1 MTAGALPIVDVIVDG
16 HRCRAL
22 VDSDC
27 TENLVHK
34 SVCRTWRPQQTA
46 VTSLS
51 GDPLLASGIGRVQ
64 LSTHSGQSAE
74 VRVLVLDEK
83 PMGIEMVLGV
93 PSISALGGVTIGS
106 PSDVKF
112 CGEVNLAHME
122 EGSEGALV
130 VDAPDFTVRFDAE
143 ERAWTMS
150 WKWENGAEPVCLPN
164 RVPEYGMSTEARV
177 EFEAELRTWMENE
190 WLVPYD
196 QSIHGPPRGLLP
208 LMAVEQGSKSKVRP
222 CLDYRQ
228 LNSHVPAHTA
238 DADVCSET
246 LRRWRRHGTNLAVV
260 DLKRAY
266 LQIRADQRLWP
277 FQTVMVSGRRYVL
290 TRVGFGLNVGPVMM
304 KKVVQAVLN
313 QDADVERATISYV
326 DDLCVNEDIVTT
338 DRVVELFSRFGLEC
352 KPPER
357 VQDGARLLGLRV
369 RKSGGGDLEWT
380 RDNKVGA
387 PPDVMTRRTVF
398 SWCGRLVAHVPVCG
412 WLRPAA
418 AWLKRRVNAVTHH
431 WDDVT
436 DDPVLR
442 EQLTYVA
449 ERVAKEDPARGQW
462 HVSGDSAV
470 VWTDASS
477 VAAGVALETPEG
489 HVIEDGSWLRK
500 DEATHINMAEL
511 DAALRG
517 VNLAIAWGMRVVEL
531 KTDSATVHRW
541 VNDALSGRTRLRTKA
556 HGEMLIRRRV
566 DIIKQLAAE
575 FELHLTVSLVRSADN
590 KADCLSRVPAEW
602 LRGTA
607 EEDQPG
613 LCGAVVGAGDISE
626 PDDSSCTDDGGSIGA
641 DGAEDGEE
649 DRQAAIRDVHVR
661 AGHPGVRKT
670 LFFARRE
677 ISSDVTRREAG
688 VAVAKCNTC
697 QSIDPAPVKWKPG
710 KLEVNESWRSLAID
724 VTHHQRSLYLSVVD
738 CGPSRFSL
746 WRLLR
751 RADSAHV
758 IEELHRIFNE
768 RGAPEE
774 ILADNDT
781 AFRSRA
787 FAVFA
792 AKWGVRLRFRAV
804 HRPSGNGVVE
814 RNHRTVKVIAARKGC
829 SIGDAVHLYNVT
841 PRDGKSSSTAPAGQI
856 YRYPVRD
863 SVRADPPAGGGSETD
878 GAPEGGSGAYTVGDA
893 VWTRQPGS
901 RCAQRSQPGVVTG
914 VLSAQVVEVDGT
926 PWHVGDVRHRSD
938 P

>member
-1 MTAGALPIVDVIVDG
+1 MTAGALPMVEVIVDG
-16 HRCRAL
+16 HSCRAL
-22 VDSDC
+22 VDSGC

-34 SVCRTWRPQQTA
+34 SVCQAWRPQRTA

-51 GDPLLASGIGRVQ
+51 GDPLLASGAGRVQ
-64 LSTHSGQSAE
+64 LSTHTGQSVE
-74 VRVLVLDEK
+74 VDVLVLDEK
-83 PMGIEMVLGV
+83 PMGIEMVLGM
-93 PSISALGGVTIGS
+93 PSISALGGVVIGS

-112 CGEVNLAHME
+112 CGEVNSTPI
-122 EGSEGALV
+122 EGSSEGGLE
-130 VDAPDFTVRFDAE
+130 VDAPDFSVRFDAA

-150 WKWENGAEPVCLPN
+150 WKWEDGKEPIYLPN
-164 RVPEYGMSTEARV
+164 CVPEYAMSAEARMD
-177 EFEAELRTWMENE
+177 FEAELQSWIENG

-196 QSIHGPPRGLLP
+196 ESIHGPPRGLLP
-208 LMAVEQGSKSKVRP
+208 LMAVEQGSKAKVRP
-222 CLDYRQ
+222 CMDYRQ

-238 DADVCSET
+238 DADVCT
-246 LRRWRRHGTNLAVV
+246 DTMRKWRRHGTNLALV

-277 FQTVMVSGRRYVL
+277 FQTVMVGGKRYAL
-290 TRVGFGLNVGPVMM
+290 TRVGFGLNVAPLMM
-304 KKVVQAVLN
+304 KKVVRAVLS
-313 QDADVERATISYV
+313 QDSEVERATIPYV
-326 DDLCVNEDIVTT
+326 DDLCINEDIVTAE
-338 DRVVELFSRFGLEC
+338 RVMEHFSQYGLQC

-357 VQDGARLLGLRV
+357 VRDGERLLGLQV
-369 RKSGGGDLEWT
+369 RASGGDGLQWT
-380 RDNKVGA
+380 RDNKVGS

-398 SWCGRLVAHVPVCG
+398 SWCGRLVALVPVCG

-436 DDPVLR
+436 DDPGLR

-449 ERVAKEDPARGQW
+449 ERLARDDPARGQW

-477 VAAGVALETPEG
+477 VAVGVALETPEG

-517 VNLAIAWGMRVVEL
+517 VNMAIAWGMRVVEL
-531 KTDSATVHRW
+531 RTDSATVRRW
-541 VNDALSGRTRLRTKA
+541 VDDALTGRTRLRTKA

-575 FELHLTVSLVRSADN
+575 YSLQLTVTLVRSEDN

-602 LRGTA
+602 LRDTA
-607 EEDQPG
+607 EEDRPG
-613 LCGAVVGAGDISE
+613 LCGAVVSAGDTSE
-626 PDDSSCTDDGGSIGA
+626 TDAVSCSDDDVSA
-641 DGAEDGEE
+641 DGAVDGED
-649 DRQAAIRDVHVR
+649 DRRAAIRDVHVR
-661 AGHPGVRKT
+661 AGHPGVRRT

-677 ISSDVTRREAG
+677 ISTGVTRKEVRI
-688 VAVAKCNTC
+688 VVSRCDTC
-697 QSIDPAPVKWKPG
+697 KSIDPAPVKWKPG
-710 KLEVNESWRSLAID
+710 KLEVEETWTRLAID
-724 VTHHQRSLYLSVVD
+724 ITHHQRGLYLSVVD

-746 WRLLR
+746 WRPLR

-758 IEELHRIFNE
+758 TEELHRIFNE

-792 AKWGVRLRFRAV
+792 AKWRVRLRFRAV
-804 HRPSGNGVVE
+804 YRPSGNGVVE
-814 RNHRTVKVIAARKGC
+814 RNHRTVKVIAARTGC

-841 PRDGKSSSTAPAGQI
+841 PRDGKSSTTAPAGQI

-863 SVRADPPAGGGSETD
+863 SVRTGPSTGGARESD
-878 GAPEGGSGAYTVGDA
+878 GTPEGGSSKYAVGDA

-901 RCAQRSQPGVVTG
+901 RCEEGSHPGVVTG
-914 VLSAQVVEVDGT
+914 VLSSQIIEVDGT

>member
-1 MTAGALPIVDVIVDG
+1 MTGGALPIVEVTVDG

-22 VDSDC
+22 VDSGC
-27 TENLVHK
+27 TETLVHK
-34 SVCRTWRPQQTA
+34 SVCQGWKPQQTT

-51 GDPLLASGIGRVQ
+51 GDPFFATGVGRVQ
-64 LSTHSGQSAE
+64 LCTESGQSAE
-74 VRVLVLDEK
+74 VDVLVLDDK
-83 PMGIEMVLGV
+83 PMGIEMILGV
-93 PSISALGGVTIGS
+93 PSISALGGVSIGS

-112 CGEVNLAHME
+112 CGKAKVADD
-122 EGSEGALV
+122 SLV
-130 VDAPDFTVRFDAE
+130 VDAPDFVVRFDAD
-143 ERAWTMS
+143 ERAWIMS
-150 WKWENGAEPVCLPN
+150 WKWENGTEPVCLPN
-164 RVPEYGMSTEARV
+164 SVPEYAMSAEARL
-177 EFEAELRTWMENE
+177 EFEAELRTWMDNG
-190 WLVPYD
+190 WLIPYD
-196 QSIHGPPRGLLP
+196 QSVHGPPRGLLP

-228 LNSHVPAHTA
+228 LNTHVPVHTA
-238 DADVCSET
+238 EADVCAET
-246 LRRWRRHGTNLAVV
+246 LRRWRRHGTNIAVV

-266 LQIRADQRLWP
+266 LQIRADKRLWP

-304 KKVVQAVLN
+304 KKVVEAVLN
-313 QDADVERATISYV
+313 QDAEVKRATIPYV
-326 DDLCVNEDIVTT
+326 DDLCVNEDVVTA
-338 DRVVELFSRFGLEC
+338 DRVMEHFSQYGLEC

-369 RKSGGGDLEWT
+369 SACGGGGLQWA
-380 RDNKVGA
+380 RDNEVEP
-387 PPDVMTRRTVF
+387 PPDVMTRRAIF

-418 AWLKRRVNAVTHH
+418 AWLKRRVTAVTHH

-436 DDPVLR
+436 DNQALR

-449 ERVAKEDPARGQW
+449 ERMAKDDPARGQW
-462 HVSGDSAV
+462 NVSGDSAV

-489 HVIEDGSWLRK
+489 HLIEDGSWLRK
-500 DEATHINMAEL
+500 DEASHINMAEL
-511 DAALRG
+511 DAAVRG
-517 VNLAIAWGMRVVEL
+517 VNLAIAWGMREVKL

-556 HGEMLIRRRV
+556 QGEMLIRRRV

-575 FELHLTVSLVRSADN
+575 FDLQLSVTLVRSADN
-590 KADCLSRVPAEW
+590 KADCLSRVPAKW
-602 LRGTA
+602 LHGAA
-607 EEDQPG
+607 EEDHPG
-613 LCGAVVGAGDISE
+613 LCGAVVGDESSSE
-626 PDDSSCTDDGGSIGA
+626 AEDGSCTDGARDGVGA
-641 DGAEDGEE
+641 DGAAGGEV
-649 DRQAAIRDVHVR
+649 DRQAAIREVHAR
-661 AGHPGVRKT
+661 AGHLGVRRS

-677 ISSDVTRREAG
+677 ISPNVTRRE
-688 VAVAKCNTC
+688 VRAVVSQCDIC
-697 QSIDPAPVKWKPG
+697 RSIDPAPVKWKPG
-710 KLEVNESWRSLAID
+710 KLEVEESWTRLAID
-724 VTHHQRSLYLSVVD
+724 VTHHQRGLYLSVVD

-746 WRLLR
+746 WRSLR

-792 AKWGVRLRFRAV
+792 AKWGIRLRFRAV

-814 RNHRTVKVIAARKGC
+814 RNHRTVKVIAARTGC
-829 SIGDAVHLYNVT
+829 PIGDAVHLYNVT
-841 PRDGKSSSTAPAGQI
+841 PLDGKSSTTAPAGQI

-863 SVRADPPAGGGSETD
+863 SVRTDPPDGGGPVTS
-878 GAPEGGSGAYTVGDA
+878 GAPEGESSSYAIGDA
-893 VWTRQPGS
+893 VWTRQPGT
-901 RCAQRSQPGVVTG
+901 RCGERSQPGVVTG
-914 VLSAQVVEVDGT
+914 MLSAQVVEVDGT
-926 PWHVGDVRHRSD
+926 PWHVGDVRHRGD

>member
-1 MTAGALPIVDVIVDG
+1 MSAGVISRAVTAGALPIVDMMVDG

-22 VDSDC
+22 VDTGC

-34 SVCRTWRPQQTA
+34 SVCRVWRPRRTA
-46 VTSLS
+46 VTSMS
-51 GDPLLASGIGRVQ
+51 GDPFFASGVGKVL
-64 LSTHSGQSAE
+64 LSTCSGQSAE
-74 VRVLVLDEK
+74 VNVLVLDEK

-93 PSISALGGVTIGS
+93 PSISALGGVMVES
-106 PSDVKF
+106 PTAVRF
-112 CGEVNLAHME
+112 CGKADFTPA
-122 EGSEGALV
+122 EGSSKEELV
-130 VDAPDFTVRFDAE
+130 VDAPDFSVRFDAE

-150 WKWENGAEPVCLPN
+150 WKWEDGAEPVCLPN
-164 RVPEYGMSTEARV
+164 CVPEYAMSAEARM
-177 EFEAELRTWMENE
+177 EFEAELRTWIENG

-196 QSIHGPPRGLLP
+196 ESVHGPARGLLP
-208 LMAVEQGSKSKVRP
+208 LMAVEQSSKSKVRP

-238 DADVCSET
+238 DADVCTET
-246 LRRWRRHGTNLAVV
+246 LRKWRRHGTNLAVV

-277 FQTVMVSGRRYVL
+277 FQTVIVDGRRYALV
-290 TRVGFGLNVGPVMM
+290 RVGFGLNVAPIMM
-304 KKVVQAVLN
+304 KKVVQTVLS
-313 QDADVERATISYV
+313 QDAEVERATIPYV
-326 DDLCVNEDIVTT
+326 DDLCVNEDIVSA
-338 DRVVELFSRFGLEC
+338 DRVVEHFSRYGLEC

-357 VQDGARLLGLRV
+357 VQCGARLLGLRV
-369 RKSGGGDLEWT
+369 TEAGGGDLQWT
-380 RDNKVGA
+380 RDNEVG
-387 PPDVMTRRTVF
+387 PLPDVMTRRAVF
-398 SWCGRLVAHVPVCG
+398 SWCGRLTAHVPVAG

-431 WDDVT
+431 WDDIT

-442 EQLTYVA
+442 KQLTYVA
-449 ERVAKEDPARGQW
+449 ERVAADDPARGQW

-477 VAAGVALETPEG
+477 VAEGIALETPEG
-489 HVIEDGSWLRK
+489 HLIEDGSWLRK

-511 DAALRG
+511 NAALRG

-541 VNDALSGRTRLRTKA
+541 VSDALSGRTRLRTKA
-556 HGEMLIRRRV
+556 HGSMLIRRRV
-566 DIIKQLAAE
+566 EIIKQLAEE
-575 FELHLTVSLVRSADN
+575 FNLQLTVTLVRSSEN
-590 KADCLSRVPAEW
+590 RADCLSRVPAEW
-602 LRGTA
+602 LHDVA
-607 EEDQPG
+607 EEDQSE
-613 LCGAVVGAGDISE
+613 LCGAVVGAA
-626 PDDSSCTDDGGSIGA
+626 DGGEG
-641 DGAEDGEE
+641 
-649 DRQAAIRDVHVR
+649 RQAAIRDVHVR
-661 AGHPGVRKT
+661 AGHPGVRRT

-677 ISSDVTRREAG
+677 ISPSVTRKEAR
-688 VAVAKCNTC
+688 AVVSQCDTC
-697 QSIDPAPVKWKPG
+697 RSIDPAPVKWKPG
-710 KLEVNESWRSLAID
+710 KLEVEECWTRLAID
-724 VTHHQRSLYLSVVD
+724 VTHHQRSLYLSIVD

-751 RADSAHV
+751 RADSAHI

-768 RGAPEE
+768 RGAPRE

-804 HRPSGNGVVE
+804 YRPSGNGVVE
-814 RNHRTVKVIAARKGC
+814 RNHRTVKVIAARSGC

-841 PRDGKSSSTAPAGQI
+841 PLDGKSSATAPAGQI

-863 SVRADPPAGGGSETD
+863 SIRTDPAAGGDPETLGDPD
-878 GAPEGGSGAYTVGDA
+878 GGDRTYTVGDS

-901 RCAQRSQPGVVTG
+901 RCVDRSQPGVVTG
-914 VLSAQVVEVDGT
+914 VPSSHVVEVDGT